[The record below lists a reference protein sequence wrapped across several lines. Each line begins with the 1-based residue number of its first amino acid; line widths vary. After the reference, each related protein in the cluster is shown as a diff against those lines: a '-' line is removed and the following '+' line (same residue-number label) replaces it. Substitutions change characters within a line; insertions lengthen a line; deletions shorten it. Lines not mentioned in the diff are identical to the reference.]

1 MTAQMVLEFDT
12 PEWRQVRDHKLREWV
27 QDESALAWFLDFC
40 HVCEIF
46 DDMADQDKPIS
57 KADIATALFASLVEM
72 PTNPFFTNHRQVL
85 AGVIIT
91 GINAVVG
98 RERVGADGIC
108 GRYEVCRDGGHHQ
121 GVLPAGLLHGAAGGD
136 HLPDRWPR
144 PDAEGQPRCEAL
156 LPERVLRGVRP
167 EAGCAEGAA
176 GRPSCGSSG
185 VVSHEAHRTCKMSGG
200 GGGSGGDQGA
210 SAEERALYGTQADIA
225 REQWDEYK
233 RLGVPIQEGLA
244 AEASAPISESEY
256 ATNIGRAGADVDQ
269 AYDQAGTQFRSSLGR
284 YGLNPGSGR
293 FASGLRSLS
302 LGRAASKAGA
312 MTGARGAL
320 QFRRDRL
327 RHGVLA
333 GLQGQAGQAQQ
344 GLASAAAGY
353 GGIAQRAQRKCA
365 GLTAAATFFSDPRV
379 KDACTV
385 GKLDS
390 GIPIHIFRYKDRQSG
405 FGQVLGTGLTA
416 AIPFLFSDRRVKDDM
431 GTVGKLDSGGI
442 PIHIFRYK
450 DVCRPMP
457 KRR

>member
-57 KADIATALFASLVEM
+57 KADIATALFAALVEM

-91 GINAVVG
+91 GINAWLDANELERTEYAEGTKYVEMEDTIKAYCLRDFYMELLAVIIYLTAGPDQMRKVSLDVRRFFQNESFVEYARKLDG
-98 RERVGADGIC
+98 RRAFAAC
-108 GRYEVCRDGGHHQ
+108 AR
-121 GVLPAGLLHGAAGGD
+121 HGA
-136 HLPDRWPR
+136 R
-144 PDAEGQPRCEAL
+144 
-156 LPERVLRGVRP
+156 
-167 EAGCAEGAA
+167 
-176 GRPSCGSSG
+176 
-185 VVSHEAHRTCKMSGG
+185 RTCKMSGG
-200 GGGSGGDQGA
+200 GGGSAPAPDPQA
-210 SAEERALYGTQADIA
+210 SAEERKLYKTQAEIS
-225 REQWDEYK
+225 RQQWDEYK
-233 RLGVPIQEGLA
+233 RLGLPIQEGLA

-353 GGIAQRAQRKCA
+353 GGIVNRAQQAQDRA
-365 GLTAAATFFSDPRV
+365 QQARGDRQSGFGALLGTGLTAAATFFSDPRV
-379 KDACTV
+379 KDDMGTV

-390 GIPIHIFRYKDRQSG
+390 GIPIHIFRYKDSPKVHMGVMSDEVAKVRPEAVGRHKSG
-405 FGQVLGTGLTA
+405 LAVVDYMKVA
-416 AIPFLFSDRRVKDDM
+416 A
-431 GTVGKLDSGGI
+431 
-442 PIHIFRYK
+442 
-450 DVCRPMP
+450 
-457 KRR
+457 